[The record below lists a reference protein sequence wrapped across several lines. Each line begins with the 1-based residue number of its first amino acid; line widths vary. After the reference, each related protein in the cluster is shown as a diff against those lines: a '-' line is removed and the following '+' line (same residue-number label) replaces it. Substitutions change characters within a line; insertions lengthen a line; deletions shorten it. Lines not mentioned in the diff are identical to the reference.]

1 MQFYTNCIIYEF
13 IIILH
18 NGCMTTPFHL
28 PYYPR
33 PAFLA
38 GVLTVLSSG
47 LQQGVTLFAPRRQGK
62 TSFVQNELLPA
73 AEEAGWQAVYLDLWR
88 LRSDPATGL
97 VEGLEAQLSPQRSGL
112 LAKWKLSR
120 VSGSFKPPMTE
131 LKIEAEPDKAPMAT
145 LPLLE
150 NRLATALDALVERAP
165 VTLLVLDEFQA
176 LASIERDD
184 FVAAF
189 RTALQKH
196 RGRLL
201 VFYTGSSRAALNAMF
216 RRAKAPLFQSA
227 HALALPELDRG
238 FVEDRAAFLRQRT
251 GIVVAVNALEEA
263 FARLGKSPEF
273 MNWLIVD
280 MMIRGN
286 ADVQAAMHAWRENQR
301 TEVFDAVLD
310 KVNGIDLGLLIALAT
325 PDHPSCFS
333 AEGVKRVQALCGDEV
348 KATSSKIQTSL
359 NRLEKKGLVA
369 PTGNKG
375 EYEIEDRSL
384 LVWLRE
390 SLEQET
396 KSA

>member
-1 MQFYTNCIIYEF
+1 
-13 IIILH
+13 
-18 NGCMTTPFHL
+18 MTTSFHL

-33 PAFLA
+33 PTFLA
-38 GVLTVLSSG
+38 GVLTVLTSG

-97 VEGLEAQLSPQRSGL
+97 VEGLEAQLSPPPSGL

-131 LKIEAEPDKAPMAT
+131 IKIEAEPDRPPAPVDAQ
-145 LPLLE
+145 PLLE
-150 NRLATALDALVERAP
+150 HRLAAALDALVERAN

-176 LASIERDD
+176 LASIARDD

-227 HALALPELDRG
+227 HSLALPELGHG
-238 FVEDRAAFLRQRT
+238 FVEDRAAFLQQRT
-251 GIVVAVNALEEA
+251 GIVVALDALEEA

-280 MMIRGN
+280 MMIRGD
-286 ADVQAAMHAWRENQR
+286 ADVQASMHAWREMQR

-325 PDHPSCFS
+325 PGHPSCFS
-333 AEGVKRVQALCGDEV
+333 ADGVKLVQALCDDAMKV
-348 KATSSKIQTSL
+348 TPSKVQTSL
-359 NRLEKKGLVA
+359 NRLEKQGLVA

-390 SLEQET
+390 SLEQDA
-396 KSA
+396 KPH